1 MTAREQQGDLFQT
14 DQLDAARAPR
24 TGAQLRRFEDAVA
37 GMPRIGGYNAWLV
50 QVQRPETHRVAT
62 QERWRKVG
70 RRIRPGAQRLIT
82 LQPFGPVEFLY
93 DVTDTEGPTP
103 PESFHRPFPGEG
115 AVTREG
121 LRRFLLR
128 LGALNV
134 TPDLAAQAS
143 APSVRMVPLPHA
155 EFGPPGQGEVAARP
169 GSTVWWEARL
179 VPGPDPT
186 ATFLT
191 LVKALAVVCLGHVR
205 HPAEDDGPTGAA
217 ASPGR
222 SAGARREWLSDA
234 GAETEAESVTW
245 LVARRLGL
253 PYTPSQLHERVVHG
267 LEPMPEISLEL
278 IARAV
283 NDVENAGG
291 RVEQLGRLLRTPDA
305 DADAAGS
312 SGEADSASRRGRLR
326 DRGAG
331 RRGAGAHGAD
341 RPAGFQDVP
350 LFEL

>member
-1 MTAREQQGDLFQT
+1 
-14 DQLDAARAPR
+14 
-24 TGAQLRRFEDAVA
+24 
-37 GMPRIGGYNAWLV
+37 MPRIGGYNAWLV
-50 QVQRPETHRVAT
+50 QVQRPEAHRVAT
-62 QERWRKVG
+62 QERWRRVG

-134 TPDLAAQAS
+134 TPDLAEQAS

-191 LVKALAVVCLGHVR
+191 LVKGLAVMCLGHVR
-205 HPAEDDGPTGAA
+205 HPAEDDAQTGARV
-217 ASPGR
+217 SSGR
-222 SAGARREWLSDA
+222 AAGARREWVSDA

-305 DADAAGS
+305 DADAADGS
-312 SGEADSASRRGRLR
+312 GRAGSASRRGRSQ
-326 DRGAG
+326 DRSAG
-331 RRGAGAHGAD
+331 RRGAAERAAD
-341 RPAGFQDVP
+341 HPAGFQDVP

>member
-24 TGAQLRRFEDAVA
+24 TGAQLRRFEEAVA

-50 QVQRPETHRVAT
+50 QVQRPEARRVAT
-62 QERWRKVG
+62 QERWRRVG

-134 TPDLAAQAS
+134 TPDLAEQAS

-191 LVKALAVVCLGHVR
+191 LVKGLAVVCLEHVR
-205 HPAEDDGPTGAA
+205 HPAEDDAQTGARV
-217 ASPGR
+217 SSGR
-222 SAGARREWLSDA
+222 AAGARREWVSDA

-305 DADAAGS
+305 DADAADGS
-312 SGEADSASRRGRLR
+312 GRAGSASRRGRSQ
-326 DRGAG
+326 DRSAG
-331 RRGAGAHGAD
+331 RRGAAERAAD
-341 RPAGFQDVP
+341 HPAGFQDVP